1 MTLPAELR
9 QEADRTR
16 GCEYHGFNLAGCHN
30 CAVSYVHPPK
40 PRALLHRAADAL
52 EWRDIA
58 SAPKDRS
65 ILLRDADGAVVSGKH
80 YGGESWQTDED
91 MCSYFYCPTHW
102 MEKPELDAPL
112 PATQEGDK
120 NSTNDEERV

>member
-1 MTLPAELR
+1 MGGTDMTLSAELR
-9 QEADRTR
+9 AEAEQKTLVL
-16 GCEYHGFNLAGCHN
+16 GLHYH
-30 CAVSYVHPPK
+30 PEET
-40 PRALLHRAADAL
+40 RALLHRAADAL

-65 ILLRDADGAVVSGKH
+65 ILLRDADGAVVSGNH

>member
-9 QEADRTR
+9 AEADRL
-16 GCEYHGFNLAGCHN
+16 E
-30 CAVSYVHPPK
+30 SYSHHPDET
-40 PRALLHRAADAL
+40 RALLHRAADAL
-52 EWRDIA
+52 EWRGIE

-65 ILLRDADGAVVSGKH
+65 VLLLDSDGAMVSGKF
-80 YGGESWQTDED
+80 YALGTWQTDED
-91 MCSYFYCPTHW
+91 MCGYFYCPTHW

-112 PATQEGDK
+112 PATPEGDN